1 MNLKVLS
8 LVFLCLFSASIIC
21 NVSTIMLKAAESCT
35 CRASTNSVHTAYIT
49 INGTE
54 PAGDPIDGGGWPTL
68 KI

>member
-21 NVSTIMLKAAESCT
+21 NIAMVMQNAAEACSCK
-35 CRASTNSVHTAYIT
+35 AFTNAEHNGYIT

-54 PAGDPIDGGGWPTL
+54 PAGDPIEGGDSWPR
-68 KI
+68 